1 MLCPIY
7 PQPYGSGFYLNVKR
21 EFCGN
26 YGRSNDGLSGGDAA
40 GAWERLVFVGIDFR
54 FENG

>member
-1 MLCPIY
+1 MVVDFTI
-7 PQPYGSGFYLNVKR
+7 NVKR